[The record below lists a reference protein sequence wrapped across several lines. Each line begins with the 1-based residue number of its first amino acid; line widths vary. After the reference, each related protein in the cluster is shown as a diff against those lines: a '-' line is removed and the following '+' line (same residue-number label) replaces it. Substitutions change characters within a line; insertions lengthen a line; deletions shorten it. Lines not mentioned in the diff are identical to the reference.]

1 MEEWTAGKLVGISGS
16 YWQACTLHAA
26 VKLDLFTKIGEGE
39 RNVREIAGD
48 PGYDLRGTTA
58 LLNALSAM
66 GLLVKNGEGY
76 SNTEGS
82 KEYLDKDSPKYLGH
96 IIMHHHHLV
105 EAWARLDQAVRKG
118 EPIEKRSAPEEVMRE
133 SFLVGMFNMAMAIAP
148 RLSDEIDLRGRN
160 HLLDLGGGPGTYAI
174 HFCLKNPGL
183 KATVYDLP
191 TTEPFA
197 RKTIERFGLS
207 ERIRFMAGDY
217 LEDGIEG
224 EYDVAWLSHILHSE
238 GPDAC
243 EMMIEK
249 AVASLEEGGLLLVH
263 DFILEETLDAPLFS
277 ALFSLNMLV
286 NTKEGRSYSDEQI
299 KAMLA
304 KAGLKNIQRLPFEGP
319 NESGIITATR

>member
-1 MEEWTAGKLVGISGS
+1 VGISGS
-16 YWQACTLHAA
+16 YWQACALHAA

-207 ERIRFMAGDY
+207 ERIHFMAGDY

-224 EYDVAWLSHILHSE
+224 KYDVAWLSHILHSE

-249 AVASLEEGGLLLVH
+249 AVAALEEGGLLLVH

-286 NTKEGRSYSDEQI
+286 NTKEGRSYSEEQV

>member
-16 YWQACTLHAA
+16 YWQACALHAA

-207 ERIRFMAGDY
+207 ERIHFMAGDY

-243 EMMIEK
+243 EMIIEK
-249 AVASLEEGGLLLVH
+249 SVASLEEGGLLLVH
-263 DFILEETLDAPLFS
+263 DFILEETLDAPLFP

-286 NTKEGRSYSDEQI
+286 NTKEGRSYSEEQV

-319 NESGIITATR
+319 NESGIITGAL